1 MPKRKYKF
9 TDDLQKKKSHVYV
22 VAVTNSTSRDISV
35 SC

>member
-1 MPKRKYKF
+1 MPKRRYKF
-9 TDDLQKKKSHVYV
+9 TDDLKKNRVNM